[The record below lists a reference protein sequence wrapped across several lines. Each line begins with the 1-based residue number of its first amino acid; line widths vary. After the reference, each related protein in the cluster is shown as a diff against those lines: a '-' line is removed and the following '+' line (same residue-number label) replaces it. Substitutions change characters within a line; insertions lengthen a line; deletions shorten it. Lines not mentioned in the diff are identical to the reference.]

1 MEKILHVDYLNIPL
15 EEPREGQFI
24 KIQNGHLIIESSLAD
39 QTIGHTQQV
48 YAVYYPNLKAILL
61 APDSNQMFRQ
71 AHEVVMLFVK
81 VKNTR
86 GDRSISIQEFMADHD
101 MDETNRDL
109 KYLSAPGLDMI
120 HITI

>member
-1 MEKILHVDYLNIPL
+1 MEKILHIDHIKHPVS
-15 EEPREGQFI
+15 EPREDQFI
-24 KIQNGHLIIESSLAD
+24 RIQNGHLIIESSLAD
-39 QTIGHTQQV
+39 KTIGKTQQV
-48 YAVYYPNLKAILL
+48 YAVYYPNLSAILL

-81 VKNTR
+81 VKNAK

-101 MDETNRDL
+101 MDDTDRDL
-109 KYLSAPGLDMI
+109 KYLSADGMDMI

>member
-1 MEKILHVDYLNIPL
+1 MEKILHIDHIKHTVS
-15 EEPREGQFI
+15 EPREDQFI
-24 KIQNGHLIIESSLAD
+24 RIQNGHLIIESSLAD
-39 QTIGHTQQV
+39 KTIGKTQQV
-48 YAVYYPNLKAILL
+48 YAVYYPNLSAILL

-81 VKNTR
+81 VKNAK

-101 MDETNRDL
+101 INDSDRDL
-109 KYLSAPGLDMI
+109 KYLSAEGMDMI